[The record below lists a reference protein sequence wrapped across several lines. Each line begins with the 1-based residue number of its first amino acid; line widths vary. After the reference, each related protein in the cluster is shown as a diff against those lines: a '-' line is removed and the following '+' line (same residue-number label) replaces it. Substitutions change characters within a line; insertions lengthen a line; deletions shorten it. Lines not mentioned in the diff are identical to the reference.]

1 MSKLEI
7 IFISKAQ
14 IKTMET
20 WRDTIVRQIEG
31 VDPHSRYPPEIFS
44 TMIKTPTSYHD
55 SETSESNF
63 SASRNLTNCL
73 VSISRKAR
81 RQRMDS

>member
-1 MSKLEI
+1 MQLYDRLKGWTLTVGTPR
-7 IFISKAQ
+7 K
-14 IKTMET
+14 
-20 WRDTIVRQIEG
+20 
-31 VDPHSRYPPEIFS
+31 FS
-44 TMIKTPTSYHD
+44 VQTSHFRRIQRLD

>member
-1 MSKLEI
+1 
-7 IFISKAQ
+7 
-14 IKTMET
+14 MET
-20 WRDTIVRQIEG
+20 WSHAIVRQIEG

-44 TMIKTPTSYHD
+44 TKKQTIVIQWLD